1 MRDALCA
8 DIRFIRLTA
17 RLSLKES
24 MDVPG
29 MRAWDSIC
37 PSLGADIGMP
47 PAMEAATALS
57 WCRSRVPMI
66 AIRMTG
72 AISAKVVVK
81 PLLAVFSLS

>member
-17 RLSLKES
+17 RLSENES
-24 MDVPG
+24 IDVPG
-29 MRAWDSIC
+29 MRAEESIC

-57 WCRSRVPMI
+57 
-66 AIRMTG
+66 
-72 AISAKVVVK
+72 
-81 PLLAVFSLS
+81 